1 LLRYVIVIQTEVTAL
16 DLWKGDRVLTGRW
29 TYRSYNN
36 TPALVGDDPQAALAL
51 IFGEG
56 VLDFEA
62 GEGDRFSGALG
73 LGTGYA
79 LTLQG
84 EVLPG
89 DPPGFSIVGLGI
101 DGTPTEGWRYD
112 YRGAPGYEWPEGV
125 DQAPSLLG
133 TVVRVNAHGPSSP
146 AGYTASFIAVRQ
158 SGDPTP
164 RSLRQSSLTQGLD

>member
-1 LLRYVIVIQTEVTAL
+1 MTAL
-16 DLWKGDRVLTGRW
+16 DFWKETGVLTGKW

-36 TPALVGDDPQAALAL
+36 TPALVGNDAQAALAL

-56 VLDFEA
+56 VFDFEA
-62 GEGDRFSGALG
+62 TEGDDFRGELDMGSGY
-73 LGTGYA
+73 T

-84 EVLPG
+84 EILPG
-89 DPPGFSIVGLGI
+89 DPSGFSIVGLGV

-112 YRGAPGYEWPEGV
+112 YHGATGYEWPDGV
-125 DQAPSLLG
+125 DQVPSLLG

-158 SGDPTP
+158 S
-164 RSLRQSSLTQGLD
+164 

>member
-1 LLRYVIVIQTEVTAL
+1 MLS
-16 DLWKGDRVLTGRW
+16 GRW
-29 TYRSYNN
+29 TYRSYRS
-36 TPALVGDDPQAALAL
+36 TPALVGGDARAALAL

-56 VLDFEA
+56 VFDFEA
-62 GEGDRFSGALG
+62 GEGGRFGGALG
-73 LGTGYA
+73 MGTGYA

-84 EVLPG
+84 ETLPG

-112 YRGAPGYEWPEGV
+112 YRGVTAHRWPDGV
-125 DQAPSLLG
+125 DQVPCLLG

-164 RSLRQSSLTQGLD
+164 RNLRQSSLTREI